1 MYNTQGISNYFHR
14 NIEEY
19 RGRNDPEAIK
29 AVAKEMEALFVYELI
44 KAMRDTTNINKED
57 GLGKSV
63 YQGMFDME
71 LARLLSE
78 RGLGIKDLL
87 LKEFKNFLT
96 QESDIKNEKNTD
108 DRNIMSKPEIIS
120 RPSGSGLLPVNG
132 VVSSYFG
139 MRKHPIYGDYRF
151 HAGVDIA
158 AEVGTNIYP
167 IRGGKVIFS
176 GEQKGYGNIVIIDH
190 GSGIICKY
198 AHNLVNYVKEGD
210 VVDSNTIIA
219 QVGYSGNSTGSH
231 LHFEIIDKGEIVDPI
246 EFLAKAEIKEFSNDS
261 EKYIKDKLRGG
272 DDEDS

>member
-1 MYNTQGISNYFHR
+1 MYNTQVISNYFHR

-44 KAMRDTTNINKED
+44 KAMRETTNINKED

-78 RGLGIKDLL
+78 RGLGIQDLL
-87 LKEFKNFLT
+87 LREFNNFLNK
-96 QESDIKNEKNTD
+96 ESDIKNEKNTD
-108 DRNIMSKPEIIS
+108 DMNIMNKPDIIS
-120 RPSGSGLLPVNG
+120 RPSGSGAIHQSLPVNG
-132 VVSSYFG
+132 VVSSNFG
-139 MRKHPIYGDYRF
+139 MRRHPIYGDYRF
-151 HAGVDIA
+151 HAGVDIS

-190 GSGIICKY
+190 GNGIISKY

-210 VVDSNTIIA
+210 EVDSNTVIA
-219 QVGYSGNSTGSH
+219 QVGYSGNSTGPH
-231 LHFEIIDKGEIVDPI
+231 LHFEIIDKGEVVNPI
-246 EFLAKAEIKEFSNDS
+246 LFLAKS
-261 EKYIKDKLRGG
+261 
-272 DDEDS
+272 